1 MKNTNYGF
9 ITKIRKKLLGLSV
22 YADGDVQQ
30 ETQTDPTP
38 AQTVTTSTINF
49 EDLIAKARKEE
60 KEKLYPQINSLKE
73 EVAKITEKYNKAL
86 LTIEEL
92 KEEKAN
98 LEKTITELKNA
109 SNKSDDEKV
118 KALNKEIEQLK
129 KEIERLQEEKDKVNP
144 QEIEERIRNEYEVK
158 LYREKVIREAVEKN
172 LGIIPELITGT
183 TKEEIDASLEL
194 SKKRY
199 EEIINKVV
207 SSSSMQ
213 IPPVNTNI
221 SKVNT
226 KDFSLEDLVKLDP
239 RSQEYKELR
248 KKLGL
253 K

>member
-1 MKNTNYGF
+1 MKKCYGF
-9 ITKIRKKLLGLSV
+9 ITRIIRNVSGLIV
-22 YADGDVQQ
+22 YADDA
-30 ETQTDPTP
+30 QTSQTPDTTPT
-38 AQTVTTSTINF
+38 QTVTASTINF

-98 LEKTITELKNA
+98 LEKTIAELKNT
-109 SNKSDDEKV
+109 SNKSEDEKI

-129 KEIERLQEEKDKVNP
+129 KENAKLQEELEKNKVNP
-144 QEIEERIRNEYEVK
+144 QEIEEKIRNEYEVK
-158 LYREKVIREAVEKN
+158 LYREKILRETTEK
-172 LGIIPELITGT
+172 GIGFIPELVTGT

-194 SKKRY
+194 AKKRY
-199 EEIINKVV
+199 EDIISKVAGNFNT
-207 SSSSMQ
+207 Q
-213 IPPVNTNI
+213 IPPVNTNV
-221 SKVNT
+221 SKINT
-226 KDFSLEDLVKLDP
+226 KDFTIEDLIKLDP
-239 RSQEYKELR
+239 RSPEYKELR